1 MIGNQLGSNNNSFHT
16 SELQP
21 VCRANRHSEI
31 GQNPTGASL
40 TSVVRGPVS
49 LNENQSLVVEKVMC
63 DILGCTSN
71 PHDSSM
77 WKQGLFYVGEC
88 GVGKGHI
95 IRAIIA
101 ATVLVHRKE

>member
-1 MIGNQLGSNNNSFHT
+1 
-16 SELQP
+16 
-21 VCRANRHSEI
+21 
-31 GQNPTGASL
+31 
-40 TSVVRGPVS
+40 
-49 LNENQSLVVEKVMC
+49 MC